1 VNADGQESHSASV
14 RTAKSSASL
23 LQELDE
29 VLRGFDC
36 VAGKIHVLDE
46 SSGVMKL
53 AADRGIPDVVIEKV
67 RDIPIGK
74 GMAGLAAERR
84 QPVQVCN
91 LQTDTSGVAKATA
104 KETKMAG
111 SLAAPMITHDGAL
124 RGTIG
129 IAKRLPYEFT
139 PVECDRLMRIGAR
152 IAEQLVFVPRT

>member
-1 VNADGQESHSASV
+1 MANPSSMTTETKSLADA
-14 RTAKSSASL
+14 
-23 LQELDE
+23 LDE
-29 VLRGFDC
+29 TLREFDC
-36 VAGKIHVLDE
+36 VAGTIHVLDE

-53 AADRGIPDVVIEKV
+53 AAHRGIPDVVLEKV

-84 QPVQVCN
+84 QALQVCN

-111 SLAAPMITHDGAL
+111 SLAAPMIRYDGAV

-129 IAKRLPYEFT
+129 IAKRVPYEFT
-139 PVECDRLMRIGAR
+139 PVECDRLMRIG
-152 IAEQLVFVPRT
+152 